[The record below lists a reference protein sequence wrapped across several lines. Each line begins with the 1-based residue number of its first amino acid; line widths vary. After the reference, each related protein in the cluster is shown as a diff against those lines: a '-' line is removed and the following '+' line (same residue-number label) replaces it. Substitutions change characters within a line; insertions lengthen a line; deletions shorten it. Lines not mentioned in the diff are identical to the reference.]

1 MTVLVVGA
9 TGSVGRPLVAEL
21 LAAGQQV
28 RAGVRDPDRA
38 DLPAGAVP
46 VRLDLDDPATAA
58 PALGD
63 ADLLFLMRP
72 PAMSDVQTGLGP
84 LVAVAATQVR
94 HVAVLSVL
102 GVNPVMPHWQME
114 QMVREAG
121 LPSTE
126 LRPAYFSQNLL
137 TAFGDDLRRRSQL
150 RLASGAGRVS
160 FVDTRDVAAVA
171 ARVLLR
177 PETHGGA
184 PLTLTGPEALTF
196 HDAAALLTAELGR
209 PVTYVRQSLL
219 ERRRELR
226 ARGDDPTLVRVQLV
240 IDITTRL
247 GLAKK
252 VTPDVSRV
260 LGRPATTLAEFVHDH
275 RDAWL

>member
-9 TGSVGRPLVAEL
+9 TGTVGRPLVAEL
-21 LAAGQQV
+21 LGAGQQV

-46 VRLDLDDPATAA
+46 VRLDLDDPATVA
-58 PALGD
+58 PALGE

-72 PAMSDVQTGLGP
+72 PAMSDVRTGLGP

-102 GVNPVMPHWQME
+102 GVNPAMPHWHME
-114 QMVREAG
+114 QMVRRAG
-121 LPSTE
+121 LASTA

-171 ARVLLR
+171 ARVLLEPDR
-177 PETHGGA
+177 HGGA

-196 HDAAALLTAELGR
+196 HDAAALLTADLGR
-209 PVTYVRQSLL
+209 PVTYVRQTLL
-219 ERRRELR
+219 QRRRELR
-226 ARGDDPTLVRVQLV
+226 ARGDAPGLLRVQLV

-247 GLAKK
+247 GLAKQ
-252 VTPDVSRV
+252 VTADVPRV